1 MRQDSIAVAETTQ
14 MAREKD
20 RQFNLR
26 ISSTLKEAGELAA
39 KADQRTLA
47 GLFTKLLTD
56 YCREKGFLD
65 AEGRLPKKKGGRS

>member
-1 MRQDSIAVAETTQ
+1 

-26 ISSTLKEAGELAA
+26 ISSALKDAGEMAA

-47 GLFTKLLTD
+47 GLITKLLTD
-56 YCREKGFLD
+56 HCRALGFLD
-65 AEGRLPKKKGGRS
+65 EESRPPRRKKR

>member
-1 MRQDSIAVAETTQ
+1 MRHDSFGVAETAQ

-26 ISSTLKEAGELAA
+26 IASTLKEAGEMAA

-47 GLFTKLLTD
+47 GLITKLLTD
-56 YCREKGFLD
+56 YCRENGFLD
-65 AEGRLPKKKGGRS
+65 AEGRLPKKGRRS

>member
-1 MRQDSIAVAETTQ
+1 MRVAVAEMTHE

-39 KADQRTLA
+39 KADQRSLA
-47 GLFTKLLTD
+47 SLMTKLLTD
-56 YCREKGFLD
+56 YCRENGFLD
-65 AEGRLPKKKGGRS
+65 AEGRLPKKGRRS